1 MPHRLKAAALLI
13 ASTLAAGSLTGC
25 VAPVGPVEVTRFHLP
40 DTSMLGRGP
49 IAVVPGPGM
58 AADSIEY
65 RSWAAAVSRE
75 LARVGY
81 VEQMAGGSSPQVA
94 EVRVTREAW
103 RRDRRGSPVSVGVGG
118 STGSWGSGV
127 GVGVGINLS
136 GPPPEQVTTEL
147 SVTIRQTATR
157 QALWEGRA
165 HFTVSATSPMAQTQL
180 GAARLS
186 AALFRDFPGRSG
198 ETIEVR

>member
-1 MPHRLKAAALLI
+1 MPHRLKTAALL
-13 ASTLAAGSLTGC
+13 LAGVLAVGGLSGC

-40 DTSMLGRGP
+40 DTSQLGKGP

-65 RSWAAAVSRE
+65 RSWAAAVARE

-81 VEQMAGGSSPQVA
+81 VEQMVGGSSPQVA
-94 EVRVTREAW
+94 EVRVTRETW

-127 GVGVGINLS
+127 GLGVGIDLS

-147 SVTIRQTATR
+147 AVTIRETASR

-165 HFTVSATSPMAQTQL
+165 SFTVATTSPMAQTQL

-186 AALFRDFPGRSG
+186 EALFKDFPGRSG